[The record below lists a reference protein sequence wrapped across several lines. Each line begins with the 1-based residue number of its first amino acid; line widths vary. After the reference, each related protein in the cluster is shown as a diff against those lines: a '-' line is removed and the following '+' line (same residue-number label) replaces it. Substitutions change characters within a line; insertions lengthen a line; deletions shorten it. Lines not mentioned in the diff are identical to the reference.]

1 MKTESVLTILMYLF
15 KNHVKNH
22 GPQEAS
28 EEELIG
34 ELQSVGFR
42 PSAIESALN
51 WISKLANNADEITH
65 PQSSFSRRILT
76 EQELHIFNTDCQ
88 NYLLFL
94 QEQNILNALGTEL
107 VINQVIDLETN
118 NIDVGIIQW
127 VTLMLLYNQDNQQ
140 EALAKMELLVLQE
153 QADLLH

>member
-1 MKTESVLTILMYLF
+1 MKAENVLTILMYLF
-15 KNHVKNH
+15 KNHVKSQ
-22 GPQEAS
+22 GPQETS

-34 ELQSVGFR
+34 ELESVGFR

-51 WISKLANNADEITH
+51 WISKLAQHETEITQ
-65 PQSSFSRRILT
+65 PQSTLSRRILT
-76 EQELHIFNTDCQ
+76 GQEREIFDSSCQ
-88 NYLLFL
+88 NYLMFL
-94 QEQNILNALGTEL
+94 QEQNILNALGTER
-107 VINQVIDLETN
+107 VISQLLDLGIR

-140 EALAKMELLVLQE
+140 EALAKMELLVLKE

>member
-1 MKTESVLTILMYLF
+1 MKAESVLTILMYLF
-15 KNHVKNH
+15 KNHVRNH
-22 GPQEAS
+22 GPQETS

-51 WISKLANNADEITH
+51 WINRLSHSESEVTQ
-65 PQSSFSRRILT
+65 PQSPLSRRILT
-76 EQELHIFNTDCQ
+76 GEESQIFDTSCQ

-94 QEQNILNALGTEL
+94 QEQNILNALGAEL
-107 VINQVIDLETN
+107 VISQLVDLGTK

-127 VTLMLLYNQDNQQ
+127 VTLMLLYNRDNQQ

>member
-1 MKTESVLTILMYLF
+1 MKAENVLTILMYLF
-15 KNHVKNH
+15 KNHVKSQ
-22 GPQEAS
+22 GPQETS

-51 WISKLANNADEITH
+51 WISKLSHHETQITQ
-65 PQSSFSRRILT
+65 PKSALSRRVLT
-76 EQELHIFNTDCQ
+76 EQESEIFDGSCQ

-94 QEQNILNALGTEL
+94 QEQSILNALGTE
-107 VINQVIDLETN
+107 QVISQLLDLGIKD
-118 NIDVGIIQW
+118 IDVGIIQW

-140 EALAKMELLVLQE
+140 EALAKMELLVLQD